1 MLMTKHFYSI
11 LFFISCLWL
20 IITVFSGFNW
30 GNHLSINFHPRWG
43 LITIIPLI
51 ITYFLWIQKVQR
63 EGFKDK
69 KEIINRSYV
78 ILFFLTLGLLTGLG
92 LNMGFIPFFLHQL
105 VVWPL
110 IPIFVLLLT
119 TIHWLLKS

>member
-1 MLMTKHFYSI
+1 MIKRYYFI

-20 IITVFSGFNW
+20 IVTVFSGFNW

-63 EGFKDK
+63 EDFKDK
-69 KEIINRSYV
+69 KEIINRGYL
-78 ILFFLTLGLLTGLG
+78 ILFFLSSGFLTGLG
-92 LNMGFIPFFLHQL
+92 FNMGFIPFFIHQII
-105 VVWPL
+105 VWPL
-110 IPIFVLLLT
+110 IPIFIVLLT
-119 TIHWLLKS
+119 TMHRLLKS